1 MNLPNALSLFRLAL
15 VPVFA
20 WSYFSGLPNAHLWAA
35 LVYAVAFLTDILDG
49 WIARKFDL
57 ITRLGRILDPLADKL
72 MTFTVILCV
81 CLDGVVPMWAAV
93 IFFCKE
99 AAMAL
104 GGALMLHR
112 TKDVIASNWLG
123 KASTGVFFV
132 VLAALVLFPQMPH
145 TLAVG
150 LISAALALAFAALVR
165 YIVAYRQIM
174 DANPK
179 EK

>member
-1 MNLPNALSLFRLAL
+1 MNVPNALSIFRLAL

-20 WSYFSGLPNAHLWAA
+20 WAYFSGGEDAHLWAA
-35 LVYAVAFLTDILDG
+35 LVYALAFVTDIADG
-49 WIARKFDL
+49 YIARKFDQ
-57 ITRLGRILDPLADKL
+57 ITRLGRILDPVADKL

-81 CLDGVVPMWAAV
+81 CLDGIVPMWAAV
-93 IFFCKE
+93 VFFCKE

-104 GGALMLHR
+104 GGALMLRR
-112 TKDVIASNWLG
+112 TRDVISSNWLG

-145 TLAVG
+145 SLAVG
-150 LISAALALAFAALVR
+150 LITFALALACAALVR
-165 YIVAYRQIM
+165 YILAYRRIM
-174 DANPK
+174 QEHPK